1 MSLFNIGLSGLNA
14 ASAGLSVTGQNI
26 NQSLVPGYSRQRV
39 SFGAQAGGGVQV
51 AGVERMSD
59 TFTHLQI
66 QRQRSGFGYH
76 QTTTQYLSQA
86 EVLLTSDNTSLNI
99 GLDRFYAALSE
110 ASAQPQDIAY
120 RQTIIS
126 QSEAMVDR
134 FNNLS
139 NQLES
144 QKKQIDG
151 QLDASIN
158 KANTLMANLASLNK
172 SLREANGSEA
182 DKASLLDARDA
193 TLTELSTMMDINTTY
208 HSDGSVSVSLDQG
221 QPLVNGAHASQLAK
235 KHNGEL
241 ELKRGESKFSL
252 NNSAGGTIGGM
263 LNYRDNH
270 LRSLERELDVMA
282 YSFATQFNAQH
293 VQGVDLNGEPGQPL
307 FGGVDQ
313 IEGAAKNLTLL
324 VKDPKALAFAGNGA
338 IDEPGNSDNLAA
350 LIALKNEPI
359 SLDKDALSESEQL
372 QYGDTIDRLNDK
384 TLFTAYTGLCGD
396 WAIKTSQSKTD
407 MASAE
412 SQVKHAENARDSVS
426 GVNLDEEAVSLMQFT
441 QMYQANAKVISTAQ
455 QLLDIT
461 MGMFN

>member
-1 MSLFNIGLSGLNA
+1 MNLFNIGLSGLNA

-26 NQSLVPGYSRQRV
+26 NQSLVPGYSRQRI
-39 SFGAQAGGGVQV
+39 SFGSQDGGVQV
-51 AGVERMSD
+51 SSVERMSD

-76 QTTTQYLSQA
+76 QATTQYLSQA
-86 EVLLTSDNTSLNI
+86 EALLTSDNTSLNV
-99 GLDRFYAALSE
+99 GLDRFYAALNE

-139 NQLES
+139 QQLES
-144 QKKQIDG
+144 QRKQVDG
-151 QLDASIN
+151 QLEASVN
-158 KANTLMANLASLNK
+158 KANTLMANLASLNR
-172 SLREANGSEA
+172 SLREANGSGAE
-182 DKASLLDARDA
+182 KASLLDARDA
-193 TLTELSTMMDINTTY
+193 TLTELSSMMDINTTY

-221 QPLVNGAHASQLAK
+221 QPLVNGASASQLMK
-235 KHNGEL
+235 NSDGGL
-241 ELKRGESKFSL
+241 VLKRGESTFTLGS
-252 NNSAGGTIGGM
+252 SAGGTIGGM
-263 LNYRDNH
+263 LNYRDGH
-270 LRSLERELDVMA
+270 LQSLERELDVMA

-293 VQGVDLNGEPGQPL
+293 TQGVDLNGKQGQPL

-324 VKDPKALAFAGNGA
+324 VSDPKALAFAGNGTV
-338 IDEPGNSDNLAA
+338 DEPGNSDNLEA
-350 LIALKNEPI
+350 LIGLKNAPI
-359 SLDKDALSESEQL
+359 TLDKAKLSETDL
-372 QYGDTIDRLNDK
+372 AQYGDTIDKVNGK